1 MKRSSNPSGQIAA
14 RRALSRRNLNGG
26 ARSAPAAR
34 RSPRRSARQAAVERN
49 TTESRVKIVLALD
62 GTGDR
67 RIRTTIPFLDHMLDL
82 LAKHGFFDLTIN
94 AKGDTH
100 IDDHHTVED
109 IGIVLGEAL
118 QQALG
123 KKEGIRRFGTAWVPL
138 DETLAQVTVD
148 LSGRPYLVYNV
159 KLPHRRIKGLDL
171 YLFEDFFQAF
181 STHAGMNLHI
191 NVPYG
196 RNPHHIMESI
206 FKALAKALDQA
217 VSVDPRVT
225 GVLSTKGSL

>member
-1 MKRSSNPSGQIAA
+1 MKTLKKSANGVK
-14 RRALSRRNLNGG
+14 RR
-26 ARSAPAAR
+26 RSAPLLNAR
-34 RSPRRSARQAAVERN
+34 AQRQAVVERN
-49 TTESRVKIVLALD
+49 TTESRIRIALMLD
-62 GTGDR
+62 GTGNR
-67 RIRTTIPFLDHMLDL
+67 RISTTIPFLDHMLDL
-82 LAKHGFFDLTIN
+82 LAKHGFFDLRID

-118 QQALG
+118 KQALG
-123 KKEGIRRFGTAWVPL
+123 KKEGVRRFGTAWVPL

-159 KLPHRRIKGLDL
+159 KLPHRRIKGFDL
-171 YLFEDFFQAF
+171 YLFEDFFQAL

-206 FKALAKALDQA
+206 FKAMAKALDQA
-217 VSVDPRVT
+217 VSVDPRVS
-225 GVLSTKGSL
+225 GVLSTKGTL

>member
-1 MKRSSNPSGQIAA
+1 MKTLKKSVNRVT
-14 RRALSRRNLNGG
+14 
-26 ARSAPAAR
+26 
-34 RSPRRSARQAAVERN
+34 PRRSAPLANARRNRMAVIERN
-49 TTESRVKIVLALD
+49 TTESQIRIALTLD
-62 GTGDR
+62 GTGNR
-67 RIRTTIPFLDHMLDL
+67 RISTTIPFLDHMLDL
-82 LAKHGFFDLTIN
+82 LAKHGFFDLRID
-94 AKGDTH
+94 AVGDTH

-109 IGIVLGEAL
+109 VGIVLGEAL
-118 QQALG
+118 KQALG
-123 KKEGIRRFGTAWVPL
+123 KKEGVRRFGTAWVPL

-159 KLPHRRIKGLDL
+159 KLPHRRIKGFDL
-171 YLFEDFFQAF
+171 YLFEDFFQAL

-206 FKALAKALDQA
+206 FKAMAKALDQA
-217 VSVDPRVT
+217 VSLDPRVS

>member
-1 MKRSSNPSGQIAA
+1 MKRV
-14 RRALSRRNLNGG
+14 RRATI
-26 ARSAPAAR
+26 
-34 RSPRRSARQAAVERN
+34 ERN
-49 TTESRVKIVLALD
+49 TTESRITIGLGLD
-62 GTGDR
+62 GTGKR
-67 RIRTTIPFLDHMLDL
+67 RISTSIPFLDHMLDL
-82 LAKHGFFDLTIN
+82 LAKHGLFDLTIK
-94 AKGDTH
+94 ATGDTH

-118 QQALG
+118 KKALG
-123 KKEGIRRFGTAWVPL
+123 KKEGIRRYGNAWVPL

-159 KLPHRRIKGLDL
+159 KLPHRRIKGFDL
-171 YLFEDFFQAF
+171 YLFEDFFQALT
-181 STHAGMNLHI
+181 THAAMNLHI
-191 NVPYG
+191 NVAYG

-217 VSVDPRVT
+217 VAVDARVK